1 MSTKTTPST
10 STAGTGTRAT
20 ALRAWVLWTAGFL
33 AFPIAGLAGIAAA
46 GRVDGPFAALLGGV
60 ATGAVVGLGQALV
73 SSRRLPTVRWTVAT
87 ATGMGVGLMLGA
99 HAAGYGTTMAQ
110 LALMGAVTGTALGL
124 AQAVALPGRTRARWV
139 WALVMPTLWAAGWAI
154 STLVIGASVDN
165 QFTLFGSSGA
175 VTVSALLGV
184 LLHLLLPTAPNPKV
198 TTAVTAQNTTP
209 TGDPS

>member
-1 MSTKTTPST
+1 
-10 STAGTGTRAT
+10 
-20 ALRAWVLWTAGFL
+20 
-33 AFPIAGLAGIAAA
+33 
-46 GRVDGPFAALLGGV
+46 
-60 ATGAVVGLGQALV
+60 
-73 SSRRLPTVRWTVAT
+73 
-87 ATGMGVGLMLGA
+87 MLGA
-99 HAAGYGTTMAQ
+99 HVVGYGTTMAQ
-110 LALMGAVTGTALGL
+110 LAVMGAVTGTALGL